1 MHHLPRADPRLVFHP
16 PPQDYTTRC
25 WPDSLSFCC
34 SVWVCRF
41 LVLFLP
47 IRNKCVPCVS
57 RLLSLLLTCPL
68 VIESVVMGERFP
80 VPSIGFSR
88 LLIERSM
95 TQLSEFHF
103 LRAFLGPEQ
112 SYHFTE
118 SIYVPITGVNKFT
131 RYFKICYY
139 SYLQYNGHNTVYSVH
154 AYANI

>member
-1 MHHLPRADPRLVFHP
+1 MLAGFAVFLLLRLGLPFPRALP
-16 PPQDYTTRC
+16 T
-25 WPDSLSFCC
+25 DSKQMCALCLAS
-34 SVWVCRF
+34 
-41 LVLFLP
+41 P
-47 IRNKCVPCVS
+47 VP
-57 RLLSLLLTCPL
+57 LTHVPFGDR
-68 VIESVVMGERFP
+68 IGGYGEHFS

-88 LLIERSM
+88 LLIERSV